1 MSSTRPN
8 CWTISAIAQE
18 MLSRSVAAVFAL
30 AADFDDRARRGEA
43 GIFGRFAD
51 SARQIVVVDV
61 HRLAAAVANEEDAV
75 VEAAGMLV
83 RDIGIRAL
91 DAARE
96 VGGHEQV
103 ENPVD
108 AVGGDAPALGARDG
122 FGDVIGACR

>member
-1 MSSTRPN
+1 MSPTRPN

-30 AADFDDRARRGEA
+30 AADLDDRTRCGKA
-43 GIFGRFAD
+43 GVFRSLTNA
-51 SARQIVVVDV
+51 ARQIVVVDV
-61 HRLAAAVANEEDAV
+61 HRLSARVADQEDAV

-96 VGGHEQV
+96 ISGHEQI
-103 ENPVD
+103 ED
-108 AVGGDAPALGARDG
+108 
-122 FGDVIGACR
+122 